1 VLFMVAAGAVLWNF
15 RIAVKSMRD
24 YYSSELHT
32 TSWAADT
39 DGGSRRTVATGVAI
53 FTLCLVSALALAL
66 PSKCMQILL
75 RMQELS
81 HTTTTLS
88 MLHKCDTAAC

>member
-1 VLFMVAAGAVLWNF
+1 MVAAGAVLWNF
-15 RIAVKSMRD
+15 RIAVQRMRD

-39 DGGSRRTVATGVAI
+39 DGGSRRTAATGVAA

-66 PSKCMQILL
+66 PSKCHSHGMIQMLL
-75 RMQELS
+75 CHNN
-81 HTTTTLS
+81 HTEYS
-88 MLHKCDTAAC
+88 AYV